1 VEFGPKSPLNA
12 TDRSTAG
19 VLARQ
24 GSTLRIGSWRQL
36 AYAAVLAALAV
47 AAIGRAPL
55 GDLIGAGSPA
65 HSAAGRALA
74 PVVAAS
80 LPLSAQAQV
89 SGQLAA
95 DRPLLQAAG
104 VPGGFAMVNPAQALS
119 ARFDRT
125 GAQVLTGGEGG
136 LRVHLSLWALSGG
149 GGAVRAPGAAPTA
162 HANVVSYA
170 RPQVR
175 EWYRN
180 GPLGLEQGFDIQRA
194 PTGQR
199 TDRLTLTMALAGNA
213 RATLSY
219 AAQLVTLRHGSASLS
234 YGALVATDAAGRTLH
249 SRLALAPGKLKI
261 QVDAAHARYPITIDP
276 LIQQGEKLTSAQA
289 GDEAQFG
296 SSAALSADGSTLLIG
311 GPRDGGSGGAAWVFE
326 RSGSSWTQ
334 QGAKWTGE
342 LKSEAE
348 VDECAEEAAEET
360 GECAFGA
367 SVALSADGNTALVGD
382 PSSTSIAGVAWVF
395 VRNGTE
401 WEKTELLKGG
411 PEGWEGRFG
420 KSVAL
425 SADGDTALI
434 GDSSANGERGTAWVF
449 THSPGSAWAAQATLS
464 APEAGGFAHFGR
476 SVSLSADGATAL
488 IGGPGDAAYVGAAWM
503 FTRTGSSWHAGPAK
517 LVGQGEVGKGHFG
530 KSVALSGDGDTAL
543 IGGRDDNG
551 GQGAVWTFTRSGA
564 SFVQQGEKLSGTPE
578 SSSLFGYSVALSGDG
593 SIALV
598 GSPHE
603 EAALGSV
610 TEFTRSGS
618 GWSAVSPLLGGTA
631 AVGKGWSGA
640 SVALSNDG
648 KVAAIGAPRDA
659 RWEGAAW
666 VFSFVAPA
674 AVPQPA
680 VTGVSPARGSTAGG
694 LEVKIKGPY
703 FTKKDGHEPIVM
715 FGSTPAA
722 SVRLRTATEIA
733 AITPPAGAGIVDVT
747 VQTTTGTSPTS
758 EEDRFKFEAPG
769 EKGPSGKSKT
779 GGSTG
784 TPTSSAA
791 SPTGG
796 VLGSTTAAGAACRVS
811 LRSKHVAV
819 ALHRSAAIRLLRTG
833 TGQCRGT
840 VTLRYAQKGKGKRFK
855 LKTIGSVRFSIAPGK
870 SQVVSIKLNK
880 LGRSLFI
887 AAHGKLNA
895 SVAVLRTTPTPSLA
909 KTASVRLSAKKKPK
923 AASVPIHK

>member
-1 VEFGPKSPLNA
+1 MEFGPKSPLNA
-12 TDRSTAG
+12 TDRLTGG

-24 GSTLRIGSWRQL
+24 RSTLQTGTWRRVVC
-36 AYAAVLAALAV
+36 AAVLAALA
-47 AAIGRAPL
+47 AAAVGGSPVD
-55 GDLIGAGSPA
+55 DLIGAGSPPPA
-65 HSAAGRALA
+65 TAGRALA

-95 DRPLLQAAG
+95 NRPLLRAAA
-104 VPGGFAMVNPAQALS
+104 VRGGFATVNPAQVLS

-125 GAQVLTGGEGG
+125 GASVLAGGERG
-136 LRVHLSLWALSGG
+136 LRVHLSLRGLSGSV
-149 GGAVRAPGAAPTA
+149 AFRALGVAPTA
-162 HANVVSYA
+162 QANGVSYA
-170 RPQVR
+170 RPRLR

-180 GPLGLEQGFDIQRA
+180 GPLGLEQGFDVGR
-194 PTGQR
+194 PSRGPL
-199 TDRLTLTMALAGNA
+199 TDRLTLTMALSGNA
-213 RATLSY
+213 RATLSH
-219 AAQLVTLRHGSASLS
+219 AAQLVTLRHGSTSLS

-249 SRLALAPGKLKI
+249 SRLALAPGKLQI

-276 LIQQGEKLTSAQA
+276 LIQQGEKLTSGQA
-289 GDEAQFG
+289 GDEARFG

-334 QGAKWTGE
+334 QGAKLTGE
-342 LKSEAE
+342 SNGEAE
-348 VDECAEEAAEET
+348 ADGCAEETVEEA

-367 SVALSADGNTALVGD
+367 SVALSADGNTALVGE
-382 PSSTSIAGVAWVF
+382 PTSTSRAGVAWVF
-395 VRNGTE
+395 VRKGTE
-401 WEKTELLKGG
+401 WEKTELLEGG
-411 PEGWEGRFG
+411 PEGGEGRFG
-420 KSVAL
+420 RSVAL
-425 SADGDTALI
+425 AADGDVALI
-434 GDSSANGERGTAWVF
+434 GDSSAHGERGTAWVF
-449 THSPGSAWAAQATLS
+449 THSPGSAWASQATLS
-464 APEAGGFAHFGR
+464 APGAGGFAHFGR

-488 IGGPGDAAYVGAAWM
+488 IGGPGDAAYVGAAWT
-503 FTRTGSSWHAGPAK
+503 FTRTGSSWQAGPVK
-517 LVGQGEVGKGHFG
+517 LVGQGEVEKGHFG

-543 IGGRDDNG
+543 IAGRDDNG

-564 SFVQQGEKLSGTPE
+564 SFVQQGEKLSGTPG

-603 EAALGSV
+603 EAALGNV
-610 TEFTRSGS
+610 TEFMRSGS
-618 GWSAVSPLLGGTA
+618 GWSAGSPLLGGTA
-631 AVGKGWSGA
+631 AVGKGLSGA
-640 SVALSNDG
+640 SVALSSDG

-666 VFSFVAPA
+666 VFSFVAPW

-680 VTGVSPARGSTAGG
+680 VTGVSPGRGSTAGG
-694 LEVKIKGPY
+694 LEVKIKGRH
-703 FTKKDGHEPIVM
+703 FTKMEGHEPVVR

-722 SVRLRTATEIA
+722 SVDIRTAEEIRA
-733 AITPPAGAGIVDVT
+733 VTPKSAAGIVDVT
-747 VQTTTGTSPTS
+747 VQTTTDPSLTS

-769 EKGPSGKSKT
+769 EKEPGGKSKT
-779 GGSTG
+779 DGGTG
-784 TPTSSAA
+784 TSTSGAA
-791 SPTGG
+791 SPSGG
-796 VLGSTTAAGAACRVS
+796 VLGSTTAGGAACRVS
-811 LRSKHVAV
+811 LRSKRVVV
-819 ALHRSAAIRLLRTG
+819 ALHKSAAIRLLRTG

-840 VTLRYAQKGKGKRFK
+840 VTLRYTQKGKGKRFK